1 MPRAAVTSM
10 ILPDLQTHCTFPFRK
25 SRYHKFLSA
34 KTKAWFFRGR
44 DEDYKIQ
51 CATFKGLKPALLAA
65 VSYPTAGYPQLRLCS
80 DFLTYF
86 FFLDDLSGE
95 LDKADTKSV
104 ADVVLNLRYHPY
116 TYRSSTRISEMAKDI
131 HDQAQART
139 SGGIPTLE
147 EYIILRRDTS
157 GCKTC
162 WALIECGVVLGFA
175 FNDFLSIFPDANNLD
190 IPEEVHEHPV
200 IRGLS
205 DSANDAVA
213 WANDLYSYKVES
225 SRNDTHNMVV
235 VVMDKRNLD
244 LRQAV
249 DLVGKMCEEAIN
261 RFKTLRTQVLSWRTK
276 IEEDVAQYIQ
286 GMADWMVAVSVYWSF
301 ETERYFGKANKSV
314 KSTRIV
320 QLSQHLFIPG
330 KDVGIDS
337 ALLQLTC
344 LRAYGMKSKFALQ
357 LFIQV
362 IMGR

>member
-1 MPRAAVTSM
+1 MLGVAVSSM
-10 ILPDLQTHCTFPFRK
+10 ILPNLQTHCTFPFRK

-44 DEDYKIQ
+44 AEDFKMQ

-65 VSYPTAGYPQLRLCS
+65 VSYPTAGYPQLQLCS

-86 FFLDDLSGE
+86 FFLDDLSDE

-104 ADVVLNLRYHPY
+104 ADVVLNSLYHPY
-116 TYRSSTRISEMAKDI
+116 TYRSSTRISEMTKDLVKRIAKTATIGVQHRFVETFNLFFQSI

-147 EYIILRRDTS
+147 EYIMLRRDTS

-162 WALIECGVVLGFA
+162 WALIECGVVPEFV
-175 FNDFLSIFPDANNLD
+175 FNDFLSIIPDANNLD

-235 VVMDKRNLD
+235 VLMDKRNLD
-244 LRQAV
+244 FPQAV

-261 RFKTLRTQVLSWRTK
+261 RFKTLQTQVPSWRTG
-276 IEEDVAQYIQ
+276 IDEDVARYIQ

-314 KSTRIV
+314 KSTRVV
-320 QLSQHLFIPG
+320 QLSQH
-330 KDVGIDS
+330 
-337 ALLQLTC
+337 
-344 LRAYGMKSKFALQ
+344 
-357 LFIQV
+357 
-362 IMGR
+362 